1 MHWPPSAI
9 TALRMPD
16 WREAPGIA
24 SLLPGAEGFLV
35 DQFGTLHDGACAYPG
50 ALAALRLLRQGGA
63 RVVLLSNSGKRNA
76 ANQARLHRLGFPPDS
91 YDAFLSSGEA
101 AWHMLHARHEAG
113 LRTCLLLSRDGDE
126 AAIDGTGIRRVMR
139 AEDAD
144 LVLIAGS
151 EAERIGL
158 PAYERLLAPAAERGI
173 PAICSNPD
181 RLMLV
186 NGGIAP
192 GAGQI
197 AALYERLGG
206 TVTWVGKPHP
216 PIYRRALALL
226 GDPAPARVWGI
237 GDSVEHDIAGAR
249 AAGCRAALVA
259 TGVAAGL
266 DDTALAA
273 ELAQHDAGLDALL
286 PAFRP

>member
-1 MHWPPSAI
+1 MAEWLQAQGV
-9 TALRMPD
+9 A
-16 WREAPGIA
+16 A
-24 SLLPGAEGFLV
+24 LLPGADAFLV
-35 DQFGTLHDGACAYPG
+35 DQFGTLHDGSCPYPG
-50 ALAALRLLRQGGA
+50 ALAALRLLRQHGA
-63 RVVLLSNSGKRNA
+63 RVLLLSNSGKRNA
-76 ANQARLHRLGFPPDS
+76 ANEARLHRLGFPPDS

-101 AWHMLHARHEAG
+101 AWHVLRDHHAAG
-113 LRTCLLLSRDGDE
+113 MRTCLLLSRDGDE
-126 AAIDGTGIRRVMR
+126 AAIHGTGLCRVPR
-139 AEDAD
+139 AEAAD

-158 PAYERLLAPAAERGI
+158 AAYEHLLAPAAERGI
-173 PAICSNPD
+173 PALCSNPD

-186 NGGIAP
+186 DGGTAP

-206 TVTWVGKPHP
+206 TITWIGKPHP

-249 AAGCRAALVA
+249 MAGCRAALVA
-259 TGVAAGL
+259 TGIAAGL
-266 DDTALAA
+266 DAGAVAA
-273 ELAQHDAGLDALL
+273 ELARHGTGLDAWL
-286 PAFRP
+286 PAFQP

>member
-1 MHWPPSAI
+1 
-9 TALRMPD
+9 MPD
-16 WREAPGIA
+16 WREAPGVA
-24 SLLPGAEGFLV
+24 ALLPGAGGFLV
-35 DQFGTLHDGACAYPG
+35 DQFGTLHDGARPYPG
-50 ALAALRLLRQGGA
+50 ALEALRLLRRDGA
-63 RVVLLSNSGKRNA
+63 RVVLLSNSGKRSA
-76 ANQARLHRLGFPPDS
+76 ANEARLHRIGFPPDS

-101 AWHMLHARHEAG
+101 AWHTLRARHETG

-126 AAIDGTGIRRVMR
+126 AAIDGTGLRRVMR
-139 AEDAD
+139 AEDAE

-158 PAYERLLAPAAERGI
+158 AAYERLLAPAARRGVL
-173 PAICSNPD
+173 AICSNPD

-206 TVTWVGKPHP
+206 LVTWIGKPHP
-216 PIYRRALALL
+216 PIYRSALALL

-249 AAGCRAALVA
+249 AAGCRTALVV
-259 TGVAAGL
+259 TGIAAGL
-266 DDTALAA
+266 GDAALST
-273 ELAQHDAGLDALL
+273 ELAQHDARLDARL